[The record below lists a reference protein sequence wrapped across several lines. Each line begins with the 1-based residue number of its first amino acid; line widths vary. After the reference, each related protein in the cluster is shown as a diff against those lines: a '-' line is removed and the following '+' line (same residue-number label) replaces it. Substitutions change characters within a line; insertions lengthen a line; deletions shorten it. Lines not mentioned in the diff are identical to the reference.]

1 MSSSPRRDRRGAS
14 VRAVL
19 ATLAAVLASA
29 LCLAPATP
37 AAAAEPVEDMGCR
50 MVIWASDSVFDISY
64 AHDGMRHTFRGC
76 LVKRGWSTKSSRALK
91 NRQWRLNNH
100 LASSECRVGD
110 YHLSGVRRTTYKGIR
125 VVVFK
130 YRFDYLVPCCATAR
144 APADP
149 NKFGRSDRCRTPMGP
164 R

>member
-14 VRAVL
+14 VRAAL

-50 MVIWASDSVFDISY
+50 MVIWASDSVFDTSY
-64 AHDGMRHTFRGC
+64 AHEGMRHTFRGC

-100 LASSECRVGD
+100 LANSECRVGD

-130 YRFDYLVPCCATAR
+130 YLLDYLVAC
-144 APADP
+144 
-149 NKFGRSDRCRTPMGP
+149 
-164 R
+164 

>member
-19 ATLAAVLASA
+19 ATLAAVLAAA
-29 LCLAPATP
+29 LCLAPAAP
-37 AAAAEPVEDMGCR
+37 AAAAVPVEDMGCR
-50 MVIWASDSVFDISY
+50 MVIWASDSVFDTSY

-76 LVKRGWSTKSSRALK
+76 LVKRGWSTKSYRALK

-110 YHLSGVRRTTYKGIR
+110 YHLSGVRRTTYKGTR

-130 YRFDYLVPCCATAR
+130 YRFDYLVPC
-144 APADP
+144 
-149 NKFGRSDRCRTPMGP
+149 
-164 R
+164 

>member
-1 MSSSPRRDRRGAS
+1 MSTFPGRDRRGAP
-14 VRAVL
+14 VRAIL
-19 ATLAAVLASA
+19 ATLAAVVTAALGLTSAS
-29 LCLAPATP
+29 P

-50 MVIWASDSVFDISY
+50 MVIWSSDSVFDTSY

-76 LVKRGWSTKSSRALK
+76 LVKRGWFTKSYRSLK

-130 YRFDYLVPCCATAR
+130 
-144 APADP
+144 
-149 NKFGRSDRCRTPMGP
+149 
-164 R
+164 